1 MEGKLVEAHIQTR
14 SLSIY
19 MPPSYNNSV
28 RNYPVI
34 YVQDG
39 GSLFHSVLSELEELF
54 SFGLVEEVMIVGIE
68 PMDRLAEYTPWFS
81 PSISSAFPPF
91 KGEGRE
97 YLTFISQNI
106 KPYIDRHFR
115 TKTDRQHT
123 GMMGASLGGLISVYA
138 MYEFADYFSKFGIIS
153 PSLWYPNIL
162 SFVQKNKVGKEN
174 RVFLYVGEEE
184 GKRKNNIQREMV
196 NNVLVANKIFLR
208 KLSKDNYQFVLG
220 KNADHQKKYFVHQ
233 FLNGVK
239 WLYPK

>member
-68 PMDRLAEYTPWFS
+68 PMDRLDEYTPWFS

-162 SFVQKNKVGKEN
+162 SFVQKIRLGRKIVFFYMLERKRGRERTISKE
-174 RVFLYVGEEE
+174 RWLIMFSL
-184 GKRKNNIQREMV
+184 QT
-196 NNVLVANKIFLR
+196 
-208 KLSKDNYQFVLG
+208 
-220 KNADHQKKYFVHQ
+220 KYF
-233 FLNGVK
+233 
-239 WLYPK
+239 